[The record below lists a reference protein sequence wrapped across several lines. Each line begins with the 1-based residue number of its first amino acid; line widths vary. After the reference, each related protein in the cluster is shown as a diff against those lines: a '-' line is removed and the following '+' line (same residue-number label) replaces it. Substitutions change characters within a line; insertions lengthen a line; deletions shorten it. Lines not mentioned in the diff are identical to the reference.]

1 MQSDRPSLYSA
12 IADYLVRQGESSVM
26 LTDAEIEAMI
36 GVRLRLGAVFNETW
50 WTTSSL
56 LHVRVWREFG
66 WRALP
71 DRAHRTVRF
80 TRDAADKPPH
90 REVNVVP
97 GASQREIRPVPWW
110 RRLFGL
116 E

>member
-12 IADYLVRQGESSVM
+12 IAAYLVRQGESSVM

-36 GVRLRLGAVFNETW
+36 GARLPLGAVFNETW

-56 LHVRVWREFG
+56 LHVRTWREFG
-66 WRALP
+66 WRAFP

-80 TRDAADKPPH
+80 TRDTDSHPAVK
-90 REVNVVP
+90 
-97 GASQREIRPVPWW
+97 
-110 RRLFGL
+110 
-116 E
+116 

>member
-1 MQSDRPSLYSA
+1 MDAVTRWEVATMQSDRPSLYSA

-26 LTDAEIEAMI
+26 LTYAEIEAMI
-36 GVRLRLGAVFNETW
+36 GVRLPLGAVFNETW

-80 TRDAADKPPH
+80 TRDAADKPHPT
-90 REVNVVP
+90 
-97 GASQREIRPVPWW
+97 AK
-110 RRLFGL
+110 
-116 E
+116 